1 MFLWICLVQKLRAVT
16 DCRQTDGGSGV
27 EVADAAAAT
36 TTTTTDFDLM
46 IICGILV
53 FV

>member
-1 MFLWICLVQKLRAVT
+1 MFLWICVIQKLRVVT

-36 TTTTTDFDLM
+36 TTTTDFDLM

-53 FV
+53 FA